1 MRYYQPFPAAIP
13 LYEAGY
19 PRVTHPSAA
28 QSQNLQSEEIR
39 LCASLDLHVLST
51 PPAFILSQDQT
62 LIKKFSLWTQLASNL
77 IKKFNF
83 VSVNDKPSGLSFFTD
98 FLGCVYK
105 TQFVSEFSLEIIK
118 ISVRIFRVVSLFSYQ
133 GASCRFLLFC
143 VVALSDSLFR
153 LPYLSTNVNKYFNL
167 FCLRFFSSNLSDVS
181 RVSFVRIT
189 HRIRNCQYYF
199 YFLFYLYNSHNL
211 FEIFS
216 TFLTTIT
223 LY

>member
-1 MRYYQPFPAAIP
+1 MSRSEFFS
-13 LYEAGY
+13 L
-19 PRVTHPSAA
+19 R
-28 QSQNLQSEEIR
+28 NLQGCCLLFNYQGSLFCCLIR
-39 LCASLDLHVLST
+39 DSHINISYV
-51 PPAFILSQDQT
+51 
-62 LIKKFSLWTQLASNL
+62 FSLVNNFF
-77 IKKFNF
+77 KF
-83 VSVNDKPSGLSFFTD
+83 
-98 FLGCVYK
+98 
-105 TQFVSEFSLEIIK
+105 
-118 ISVRIFRVVSLFSYQ
+118 IFRRSFIANHRST
-133 GASCRFLLFC
+133 
-143 VVALSDSLFR
+143 DSLFR